1 MITSDLLTDS
11 LSMSIDEVIRLLE
24 VSGPKKLTPLQEQ
37 VLRLAWDGST
47 YSQMAIALHYQE
59 AYLKNIASALWQ
71 ELSVLLNDSIT
82 KTNFADKLKSYL
94 LSEQQ
99 QQRLTT
105 TFNTSLVQPSVS
117 PESPYGP
124 VPLNSIYYIK
134 RPPIEELTFMEL
146 HKPGGV
152 IRLKAPSKMGKSSL
166 LLRIIAQAQ
175 IADYHTIQIDFKEI
189 DQSILKNLDKLLR
202 WLCTVI
208 SRQLSLKPMLNDYW
222 GEETGSKMN
231 CSVYLENYIL
241 SHLEQPLVISFCD
254 LHYIFAYP
262 EIASNLLSL
271 LRFWHEKAQ
280 QSNIWQKIRLILV
293 HSTEIYIPLRFNESP
308 FNIGLP
314 ITIPEFTL
322 PQIQELAERHRLN
335 WKNEQGFKKARSL
348 MNLVG
353 GHPYLV
359 RLAFYYMCWREM
371 SLETIIAE
379 ASTQTGIYREHLQN
393 YVVLLQEYPE
403 LLSAWLKVVTSSE
416 PVQLETITV
425 YHLESL
431 GLIKIV
437 ENGVVPRCE
446 LYRQFFQ
453 RQLDL
458 VNLIDNQ
465 LKRLKED
472 NQRLQALCYIDE
484 YTQTGNRRGFDQ
496 TLELEWRRMTRN
508 QTPLALILCN
518 IGFTKLDDDNI
529 EDSDTDRYLKQV
541 SQIFRNGVQRAS
553 DYIARYTDREFGII
567 LPETDV
573 KGATQIAE
581 RILQNIVLWESEKTL
596 GLITHLGVACLIPK
610 TEMRISFLVH
620 EAQKA
625 LYRSIKMGHN
635 TVIVSS
641 LLDD

>member
-1 MITSDLLTDS
+1 M
-11 LSMSIDEVIRLLE
+11 
-24 VSGPKKLTPLQEQ
+24 
-37 VLRLAWDGST
+37 
-47 YSQMAIALHYQE
+47 
-59 AYLKNIASALWQ
+59 
-71 ELSVLLNDSIT
+71 
-82 KTNFADKLKSYL
+82 
-94 LSEQQ
+94 
-99 QQRLTT
+99 
-105 TFNTSLVQPSVS
+105 
-117 PESPYGP
+117 
-124 VPLNSIYYIK
+124 
-134 RPPIEELTFMEL
+134 
-146 HKPGGV
+146 

-175 IADYHTIQIDFKEI
+175 IANYQTVQIDFKEI
-189 DQSILKNLDKLLR
+189 DHSILKNLDKLLR

-208 SRQLSLKPMLNDYW
+208 SRQLFLKPMLNEYW

-241 SHLEQPLVISFCD
+241 SYLEQPLVLSFCD

-280 QSNIWQKIRLILV
+280 QSDIWQKLRLILV

-314 ITIPEFTL
+314 LTIPEFTL

-335 WKNEQGFKKARSL
+335 WKNDEGVQKIKTL

-359 RLAFYYMCWREM
+359 RLAFYYICWREM

-379 ASTQTGIYREHLQN
+379 ASSQTGIYREHLQN

-437 ENGVVPRCE
+437 ENGVVPRCD

-453 RQLDL
+453 RQLEL
-458 VNLIDNQ
+458 INLIDNQ

-472 NQRLQALCYIDE
+472 NQRLQALCYVDE
-484 YTQTGNRRGFDQ
+484 CTQTGNRRGFEQ

-508 QTPLALILCN
+508 QLPLALILCN
-518 IGFTKLDDDNI
+518 IVFTRLDDNS
-529 EDSDTDRYLKQV
+529 EDPDTELYLRQV
-541 SQIFRNGVQRAS
+541 TQIFRNGVQRAS
-553 DYIARYTDREFGII
+553 DYIARYTEEEFGII

-581 RILQNIVLWESEKTL
+581 RIRQNIVLWESEKTS
-596 GLITHLGVACLIPK
+596 GLVTHLGVACLIPK

-625 LYRSIKMGHN
+625 LYRSKKMGHN